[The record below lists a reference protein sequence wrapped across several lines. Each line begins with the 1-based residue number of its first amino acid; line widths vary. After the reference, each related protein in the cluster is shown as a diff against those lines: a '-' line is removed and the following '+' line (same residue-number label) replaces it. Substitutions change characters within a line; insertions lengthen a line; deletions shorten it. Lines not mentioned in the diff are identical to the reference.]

1 MFFRPTSFVV
11 IELVDQ
17 ETLRTVAMDSNHIS
31 EEFLVEEKDDSISEN
46 EVSANEFEEEDK
58 IAIHEDEE
66 VAALEANN
74 DNEKKDKIYIGM
86 ECGSDEIAY
95 ITYTKYGGNRGF
107 NIRKQRRMKK
117 KGKVVRLLYVCS
129 KQGYR
134 KEPKVIKSYSQ
145 AITRCL

>member
-17 ETLRTVAMDSNHIS
+17 ETLRTVAMESNHIS
-31 EEFLVEEKDDSISEN
+31 EDFLVEEKDDSISEN

-95 ITYTKYGGNRGF
+95 ITYKKYGGNHGF

-117 KGKVVRLLYVCS
+117 TGR
-129 KQGYR
+129 
-134 KEPKVIKSYSQ
+134 
-145 AITRCL
+145 